1 MNAYFVICWCYIVK
15 SKEMAKTKEQAGS
28 SSSSSKGK
36 GKQKEQPSKKRQYLG
51 RVSESESEGEEEMAL
66 DPSEKPVW
74 NSGSLDDQPEI
85 WQPTLYNDCMNK
97 LKNKAAAFIC
107 EKEVDEPQFGQFGVF
122 AKFRALGW
130 EGALKCFDKDKSNL
144 FMTEIQEW
152 MATLKC
158 HNFNKP
164 SQMKLIGMVH
174 GVPVEMSYD
183 TLKKLGKYDSLP
195 SREYMVPT
203 LDDLL
208 LKPEKHVRWNDML
221 AALFL
226 PGRYSGIL
234 YRKNLKIEAKLL
246 HTICLLNVIPR
257 RGDKEQ
263 VRYPEIPVLY
273 SLMHGSPRFPI
284 RYLIMHHLWICRNKY
299 GRDIVP
305 YRRIITGL
313 MKQQKALTSE
323 DRGLTKRHQPFTLDR
338 LGNVWTYTQSERYHK
353 LKSEGQRWRALKLNA
368 RELLPGE
375 PDEPESDVEMV
386 PSGDEDYADEPHGGA
401 NVGLGGFGGGHGG
414 MFYDYAQQPYEPGW
428 AYSGSMQEV
437 IESQRPPASIFDT
450 WSGPERT
457 LYDQNTRNSASIER
471 SLKHS
476 FDRNEA
482 WNRTHAY
489 SREVDANNRYHDD
502 QMRRMHADWHAG
514 RPVVED
520 PQHVDYASLPP
531 YDGSISYPT
540 PPLHHSQWL
549 DPRQQEGPQQQEG
562 SSSSA
567 FGFGEWNDMMSSIFG
582 PPGPRYY

>member
-1 MNAYFVICWCYIVK
+1 
-15 SKEMAKTKEQAGS
+15 MAKTKEQAGS

-36 GKQKEQPSKKRQYLG
+36 GKQKEQQPRKRQYMG
-51 RVSESESEGEEEMAL
+51 RISESESGSEEEMEL

-74 NSGSLDDQPEI
+74 NSGPLDDQAEE
-85 WQPTLYNDCMNK
+85 WQPTLYHDCMNK

-107 EKEVDEPQFGQFGVF
+107 EREVREVEFQQFGVF
-122 AKFRALGW
+122 DKFRALGW
-130 EGALKCFDKDKSNL
+130 ESALKCFDKDKSNL

-164 SQMKLIGMVH
+164 SQMKLIGEVH
-174 GVPVEMSYD
+174 GVPVEMSFD

-195 SREYMVPT
+195 ARDYMVPT

-208 LKPEKHVRWNDML
+208 LNPEKHVRWNDML

-226 PGRYSGIL
+226 PGKYSGVL

-263 VRYPEIPVLY
+263 VRFPE
-273 SLMHGSPRFPI
+273 
-284 RYLIMHHLWICRNKY
+284 
-299 GRDIVP
+299 
-305 YRRIITGL
+305 
-313 MKQQKALTSE
+313 KAITSE
-323 DRGLTKRHQPFTLDR
+323 DRGATKRHQPFTLDK
-338 LGNVWTYTQSERYHK
+338 LGNVWTYTQTERYHK
-353 LKSEGQRWRALKLNA
+353 LKSEGQRWRALKANA
-368 RELLPGE
+368 RDLLPGE
-375 PDEPESDVEMV
+375 EEEPESEAEI
-386 PSGDEDYADEPHGGA
+386 PSGDEDYEEQPQGGVNL
-401 NVGLGGFGGGHGG
+401 NVGQGGYGGGHGG
-414 MFYDYAQQPYEPGW
+414 MFYDYAQQSYEPGW
-428 AYSGSMQEV
+428 AYNGTMQEV

-450 WSGPERT
+450 WSGSERT

-476 FDRNEA
+476 FDRQES
-482 WNRTHAY
+482 WNRTLVY
-489 SREVDANNRYHDD
+489 SREVETNNRYFDD
-502 QMRRMHADWHAG
+502 QARRMHADWHAG

-531 YDGSISYPT
+531 YDGSVSYPT
-540 PPLHHSQWL
+540 PPLHHSQWI
-549 DPRQQEGPQQQEG
+549 DPRQQEGAQQQGG
-562 SSSSA
+562 SSSGA

>member
-1 MNAYFVICWCYIVK
+1 MINPRF
-15 SKEMAKTKEQAGS
+15 G
-28 SSSSSKGK
+28 
-36 GKQKEQPSKKRQYLG
+36 
-51 RVSESESEGEEEMAL
+51 
-66 DPSEKPVW
+66 
-74 NSGSLDDQPEI
+74 
-85 WQPTLYNDCMNK
+85 MNK

-152 MATLKC
+152 MATLQC

-164 SQMKLIGMVH
+164 SQMKLIGKVH
-174 GVPVEMSYD
+174 GVPVEMSFD
-183 TLKKLGKYDSLP
+183 TLKRLGKYDSLP
-195 SREYMVPT
+195 AKEYMIPT

-226 PGRYSGIL
+226 PGRYSGVL

-305 YRRIITGL
+305 YCRIITGL

-353 LKSEGQRWRALKLNA
+353 LKSEGQRWRALKLGA

-375 PDEPESDVEMV
+375 PDEPESDEELV

-428 AYSGSMQEV
+428 AYSGTMQEV

-450 WSGPERT
+450 WSGSERT

-482 WNRTHAY
+482 WNRTFAY
-489 SREVDANNRYHDD
+489 SREVDTNNRYHDD
-502 QMRRMHADWHAG
+502 QARRMHADWHAG

-549 DPRQQEGPQQQEG
+549 DPRQQEGAQQQAG
-562 SSSSA
+562 SSSGA

-582 PPGPRYY
+582 PPGPRCY

>member
-1 MNAYFVICWCYIVK
+1 
-15 SKEMAKTKEQAGS
+15 MARTKEQAGS

-36 GKQKEQPSKKRQYLG
+36 GKQKEQPPRKRQYMG
-51 RVSESESEGEEEMAL
+51 RVSESESEGEEEMEL

-97 LKNKAAAFIC
+97 LKNKAVAFIC

-130 EGALKCFDKDKSNL
+130 EGALKCFDKDKSNM

-152 MATLKC
+152 IATLQC

-164 SQMKLIGMVH
+164 SQMKLIGKVH
-174 GVPVEMSYD
+174 GVPVEMSFD
-183 TLKKLGKYDSLP
+183 TLKRLGKYDSLP
-195 SREYMVPT
+195 AKEYMIPT

-226 PGRYSGIL
+226 PGRYSGVL

-273 SLMHGSPRFPI
+273 LLMHGSPRFPI

-305 YRRIITGL
+305 YCRIITGL

-353 LKSEGQRWRALKLNA
+353 LKSEGQRWRALKLGA

-375 PDEPESDVEMV
+375 PDEPESDEEMV

-428 AYSGSMQEV
+428 AYSGTMQEV

-450 WSGPERT
+450 WSGSERT

-482 WNRTHAY
+482 WNRTFAY
-489 SREVDANNRYHDD
+489 SREVDTNNRYHDD
-502 QMRRMHADWHAG
+502 QARRMHADWHAG

-549 DPRQQEGPQQQEG
+549 DPRQQEGAQQQAG
-562 SSSSA
+562 SSSGA
-567 FGFGEWNDMMSSIFG
+567 FRFGEWNDMMSSIFG

>member
-1 MNAYFVICWCYIVK
+1 MV
-15 SKEMAKTKEQAGS
+15 KTKEKAGS

-36 GKQKEQPSKKRQYLG
+36 GKQVEQQPRKRQYIG
-51 RVSESESEGEEEMAL
+51 RISESESGSEEEMEL
-66 DPSEKPVW
+66 DPHDKPVW
-74 NSGSLDDQPEI
+74 NSGPLDDQAKE
-85 WQPTLYNDCMNK
+85 WQPTLYHDSMNK

-107 EKEVDEPQFGQFGVF
+107 ERDVREVEFQQFGVF
-122 AKFRALGW
+122 DKFRALGW
-130 EGALKCFDKDKSNL
+130 ESALKCFDKDKSNL

-158 HNFNKP
+158 HHFNKP
-164 SQMKLIGMVH
+164 SQMKLIGEVH
-174 GVPVEMSYD
+174 GVPVEMSFD

-195 SREYMVPT
+195 ARDYMVPT

-221 AALFL
+221 AAIFL
-226 PGRYSGIL
+226 PGTYSGIL

-246 HTICLLNVIPR
+246 LAICVLNVIPC

-263 VRYPEIPVLY
+263 VRYPEVPVLY

-305 YRRIITGL
+305 YCRIITGL

-323 DRGLTKRHQPFTLDR
+323 DRGVTKRHQPFTLDKM
-338 LGNVWTYTQSERYHK
+338 GSGWTYTQLERYHK
-353 LKSEGQRWRALKLNA
+353 LKSEGQRWIALKANA
-368 RELLPGE
+368 RDLLPGE
-375 PDEPESDVEMV
+375 EDEPESEAEI
-386 PSGDEDYADEPHGGA
+386 PSGDEDYEEQPQGGVNL
-401 NVGLGGFGGGHGG
+401 NVGQGGHGRGYGG
-414 MFYDYAQQPYEPGW
+414 MFYDYAQQSYEPGW
-428 AYSGSMQEV
+428 AYNGTMQEV

-450 WSGPERT
+450 WSGSERT

-476 FDRNEA
+476 FDRQES
-482 WNRTHAY
+482 WNRTLVY
-489 SREVDANNRYHDD
+489 SREVETNNRYFDD
-502 QMRRMHADWHAG
+502 QARRMHADWHAG

-531 YDGSISYPT
+531 YDGSVSYPT
-540 PPLHHSQWL
+540 PPLHHSQWI
-549 DPRQQEGPQQQEG
+549 DPRQQEGAQQQGG
-562 SSSSA
+562 SSSGA

>member
-1 MNAYFVICWCYIVK
+1 
-15 SKEMAKTKEQAGS
+15 
-28 SSSSSKGK
+28 
-36 GKQKEQPSKKRQYLG
+36 
-51 RVSESESEGEEEMAL
+51 
-66 DPSEKPVW
+66 
-74 NSGSLDDQPEI
+74 
-85 WQPTLYNDCMNK
+85 
-97 LKNKAAAFIC
+97 
-107 EKEVDEPQFGQFGVF
+107 
-122 AKFRALGW
+122 
-130 EGALKCFDKDKSNL
+130 
-144 FMTEIQEW
+144 
-152 MATLKC
+152 
-158 HNFNKP
+158 
-164 SQMKLIGMVH
+164 
-174 GVPVEMSYD
+174 
-183 TLKKLGKYDSLP
+183 
-195 SREYMVPT
+195 
-203 LDDLL
+203 
-208 LKPEKHVRWNDML
+208 
-221 AALFL
+221 
-226 PGRYSGIL
+226 
-234 YRKNLKIEAKLL
+234 
-246 HTICLLNVIPR
+246 
-257 RGDKEQ
+257 
-263 VRYPEIPVLY
+263 
-273 SLMHGSPRFPI
+273 
-284 RYLIMHHLWICRNKY
+284 
-299 GRDIVP
+299 
-305 YRRIITGL
+305 

-353 LKSEGQRWRALKLNA
+353 LKSEGQRWRELKLGA

-375 PDEPESDVEMV
+375 PDEPESDEELV
-386 PSGDEDYADEPHGGA
+386 PSGDEDYADEPEGGA
-401 NVGLGGFGGGHGG
+401 NVGFGVFGGGHGG
-414 MFYDYAQQPYEPGW
+414 TFYDYAQQPYEPGW

-476 FDRNEA
+476 FDRNES

-549 DPRQQEGPQQQEG
+549 DPRRQEGPQQQER
-562 SSSSA
+562 SSSGA

>member
-1 MNAYFVICWCYIVK
+1 
-15 SKEMAKTKEQAGS
+15 MAKTKEQAGS

-36 GKQKEQPSKKRQYLG
+36 GKQKEQPPRKRQYMG
-51 RVSESESEGEEEMAL
+51 RVSESESEGEEEEIEL
-66 DPSEKPVW
+66 DPSDKPVW

-152 MATLKC
+152 MATLQC

-164 SQMKLIGMVH
+164 SQMKLIGKVH
-174 GVPVEMSYD
+174 GVPVEMSFD
-183 TLKKLGKYDSLP
+183 TLKRLGKYDSLP
-195 SREYMVPT
+195 AKEYMIPT

-221 AALFL
+221 ADLFL
-226 PGRYSGIL
+226 PGRYSGVL

-263 VRYPEIPVLY
+263 VRFPEIPVLY

-305 YRRIITGL
+305 YCRIITGL

-323 DRGLTKRHQPFTLDR
+323 DRGLTKRHRPFTLDR

-353 LKSEGQRWRALKLNA
+353 LKSEGQRWRALKLGA

-375 PDEPESDVEMV
+375 PDEPESDEELV

-437 IESQRPPASIFDT
+437 IESQRPPAAIFDT
-450 WSGPERT
+450 WSGSERS
-457 LYDQNTRNSASIER
+457 LFDQNTRNSASMER
-471 SLKHS
+471 ALKHS
-476 FDRNEA
+476 FDRQEA
-482 WNRTHAY
+482 WNRTFAY
-489 SREVDANNRYHDD
+489 SQEVDINNRYHDD
-502 QMRRMHADWHAG
+502 QARRMHADWHAG

-520 PQHVDYASLPP
+520 PQHIDYASLPP

-562 SSSSA
+562 SSSGA